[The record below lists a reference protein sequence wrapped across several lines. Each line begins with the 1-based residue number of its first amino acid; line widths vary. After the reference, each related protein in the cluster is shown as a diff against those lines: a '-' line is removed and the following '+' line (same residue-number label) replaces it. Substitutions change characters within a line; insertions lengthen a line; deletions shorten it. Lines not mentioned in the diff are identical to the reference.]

1 MEWRKL
7 TCETCKYIDGIIKQ
21 EYQRKRE
28 KRKEVVT
35 WNFFRRENRK
45 GGRLSLARVLRS
57 FQVDAYIYSFFS
69 ISHTLLKNKNT
80 NSVIYP
86 RSLRYRR
93 CYKVRPCKIIV
104 NLK

>member
-1 MEWRKL
+1 MEL
-7 TCETCKYIDGIIKQ
+7 F
-21 EYQRKRE
+21 RE
-28 KRKEVVT
+28 GKG
-35 WNFFRRENRK
+35 

-86 RSLRYRR
+86 RSLRYQR

>member
-1 MEWRKL
+1 MEL
-7 TCETCKYIDGIIKQ
+7 FQ
-21 EYQRKRE
+21 EGKG
-28 KRKEVVT
+28 
-35 WNFFRRENRK
+35 

-57 FQVDAYIYSFFS
+57 SQVDAYIYSFFS